1 MNDLRRPVRSER
13 APSSRV
19 ATVAVTALAATI
31 VAITLGLSVIV
42 SYTNRFR

>member
-1 MNDLRRPVRSER
+1 MNDRRRPVRSER

-19 ATVAVTALAATI
+19 ATVAVTALAATM
-31 VAITLGLSVIV
+31 VAITFGSPVIV